1 MVRHP
6 PHRSGYGRAS
16 SDRPIPDD
24 RARTARARQDAEA
37 LFAPKPPPVT
47 EKLVAG
53 RDPPADQSARQ
64 RRVLGTSSPV
74 PVRPEVAEAPVSPV
88 IPTAHFARIRTWVK
102 YGMAVAQVA
111 QVYGVPVGEVERVL
125 GKT

>member
-1 MVRHP
+1 MVERYP

-24 RARTARARQDAEA
+24 RARTARARQAAEA
-37 LFAPKPPPVT
+37 LFAPKPPVT
-47 EKLVAG
+47 ELVAG

-64 RRVLGTSSPV
+64 RRVLETSSPV
-74 PVRPEVAEAPVSPV
+74 PVRPEVVEAPVSPV
-88 IPTAHFARIRTWVK
+88 IPTAHFARIRTWVR

-111 QVYGVPVGEVERVL
+111 QVYGVPVREVERVL